1 MDDVDK
7 VAIKMLQPGVL
18 KQSVLDAFCN
28 EISILHGLRHPN
40 VVMMMGAHL
49 TKVSLRG
56 CAHAGAEPSSS
67 VEPGCFRFS
76 C

>member
-7 VAIKMLQPGVL
+7 VAVKMLQPGVL

-40 VVMMMGAHL
+40 VVMMIGAYL
-49 TKVSLRG
+49 TEVGPPEVQPSTLAAPPSLAAR
-56 CAHAGAEPSSS
+56 
-67 VEPGCFRFS
+67 
-76 C
+76 